1 MIKIKKSTTRRIET
15 IMYGIVITFLFIGM
29 LSICSYV
36 NTHYT
41 RHAIVGSTHNNI
53 TTLTDNTGRKWLY
66 KDCVYKKGVHVK
78 MIMDTNLT
86 DNIVEDDIIVKIKL
100 DK

>member
-1 MIKIKKSTTRRIET
+1 MIRVKRSTMRRVRT
-15 IMYGIVITFLFIGM
+15 IVNGIVVSCLFIGM
-29 LSICSYV
+29 LSICSYMD
-36 NTHYT
+36 THYT
-41 RHAIVGSTHNNI
+41 RHAVVGSTHNNI
-53 TTLTDNTGRKWLY
+53 TTLTDNTGREWLY

-86 DNIVEDDIIVKIKL
+86 DNIVEDDTIVKIKL